1 MARDEVRVS
10 LFPFMSVLA
19 CTIGALILLLASLS
33 LSAVAPRDAAP
44 RNPPPSGDGAAKSA
58 GPSRV
63 APRAGKPEQAALSTV
78 ESLLARVDRAL
89 AAESEDGP
97 LPLAALEERLAA
109 SGRSRRL
116 AADLAA
122 LEAARAKLE
131 KERETV
137 ETSVEVLESRRET
150 LPILIDPTGLS
161 RHLNPWFVECDAGGA
176 TAHRASDGTRVFLPR
191 DELSA
196 SLDYGRYLRR
206 LRAMPGV
213 LLVLLIRPD
222 GLQTAGIAARVAEAA
237 GVRVATLPLPGTGE
251 LDWSLL
257 RRAETNGPRAEAGR

>member
-1 MARDEVRVS
+1 MARDEVRVT

-33 LSAVAPRDAAP
+33 LSAVVPRDAAP
-44 RNPPPSGDGAAKSA
+44 RSQPPSGGGAAKSA
-58 GPSRV
+58 EASGL
-63 APRAGKPEQAALSTV
+63 APRAGEPEQAAVAAV
-78 ESLLARVDRAL
+78 EALLARVDRAM
-89 AAESEDGP
+89 AAELEDGP
-97 LPLAALEERLAA
+97 LSLAGLEARLAA
-109 SGRSRRL
+109 RGQSRRL
-116 AADLAA
+116 EADLAA

-131 KERETV
+131 KDRETV
-137 ETSVEVLESRRET
+137 ETSVDVLESRRET

-257 RRAETNGPRAEAGR
+257 RRAEANGPRAETAR